1 MRRLGAKTHPPQSS
15 RLRPRKRSSVCL
27 DASSLRTSPLD
38 MFSLYF
44 ASTGALQTPV
54 RSVSGETSR
63 VAGAARTAV
72 NGVSGPTFSKPL
84 SMPDPIPEAGQQ
96 RALELMKTGA
106 LFRYTPGVLSETS
119 LAEAD
124 MCEATGFKYS
134 VGFNSAGSGL
144 FIALKTVGVQPGDK
158 VLANAFSF
166 TAVPSAIHH
175 AGAVPVYV
183 EATDAYVMC
192 MDDLRRKLEADDSIK
207 YMMLTHMRGKVADMQ
222 AAYELAEEFGV
233 EVIEDCAH
241 ALGIQ
246 WDGVQL
252 GRSARGER
260 RPPPPLFLPPRPAPR
275 NLLLPTRV
283 GSGSAVCTRK

>member
-1 MRRLGAKTHPPQSS
+1 
-15 RLRPRKRSSVCL
+15 
-27 DASSLRTSPLD
+27 
-38 MFSLYF
+38 MFVSLYL
-44 ASTGALQTPV
+44 ASNGALQTPV
-54 RSVSGETSR
+54 RSVSAESTR
-63 VAGAARTAV
+63 AAGGARPAV
-72 NGVSGPTFSKPL
+72 NGVSGPTFNKPL

-96 RALELMKTGA
+96 RALELMKSGA

-134 VGFNSAGSGL
+134 VGFNSAGSAL
-144 FIALKTVGVQPGDK
+144 FIALKSVGVQPGDK

-192 MDDLRRKLEADDSIK
+192 IDDLRRKLQADDSIK
-207 YMMLTHMRGKVADMQ
+207 YLMLTHMRGKVTDMQ
-222 AAYELAEEFGV
+222 AAYELAEEFDV

-252 GRSARGER
+252 GRSARGELHPALACATHHTAPHSCQCAPR
-260 RPPPPLFLPPRPAPR
+260 QRDACCEPCTRQPAVWASRVLTVSPPLAPLCSR
-275 NLLLPTRV
+275 MLLDAV
-283 GSGSAVCTRK
+283 GQGDQLG